1 MGKYKV
7 IAGQNIYDVAMKI
20 YGAVEGVID
29 LMINNEQLSL
39 DTDLKAGDELI
50 FTDDYQLNK
59 EVVAYYETHGIT
71 PASGELHVYPKE
83 FTLPRMMEIYT
94 SNKEISV
101 DFTVSGNGM
110 IEVDWGDNSPVQSIQ
125 LTDRP
130 VLISHLFDTSVSD
143 KRHVAMYM
151 KCAIKSLDI
160 SNLRPIGLYI
170 LRPFAIEKFI
180 LNKSAATL
188 ESLPM
193 LSDMFCLNLDGHK
206 TLDLTPLIPLKNL
219 MELSLLQTIYRQPTI
234 DAYLIGLVER
244 HDNRR
249 NCRVLLD
256 TVPSGE
262 YKEPG
267 RDSNN
272 RYLLT
277 SGMEAIWV
285 LTHEPAWNEGG
296 IWEFIINETTYQ
308 YEQND

>member
-7 IAGQNIYDVAMKI
+7 IAGQNIYDVALRV
-20 YGAVEGVID
+20 YGAVEGIID
-29 LMINNEQLSL
+29 LLINNEQLSL

-59 EVVAYYETHGIT
+59 EVVAYYETHDIT

-83 FTLPRMMEIYT
+83 FTLSRTMEIYT

-101 DFTVSGNGM
+101 DFTVSGNGV

-130 VLISHLFDTSVSD
+130 ALISHLFDTSIGD

-151 KCAIKSLDI
+151 ECAVKSLDI

-249 NCRVLLD
+249 NCRVLVD
-256 TVPSGE
+256 TVPSGV

-285 LTHEPAWNEGG
+285 LTHESAWNEGG
-296 IWEFIINETTYQ
+296 AWEFIINEITYK